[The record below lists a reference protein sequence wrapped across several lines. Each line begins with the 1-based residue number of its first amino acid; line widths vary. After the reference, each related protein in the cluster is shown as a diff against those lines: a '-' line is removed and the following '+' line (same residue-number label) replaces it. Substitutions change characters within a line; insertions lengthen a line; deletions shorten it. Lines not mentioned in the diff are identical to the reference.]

1 MTSLPIRPTPGTLRR
16 GDGGPDPERPG
27 VRPVRPLDRR
37 ICSQD
42 LSVRTGLYTCIYVP
56 SRSLELRWGACRAIL
71 WIPRIR
77 RCDTLFRLFGDT
89 KPDNHVRVGLFVSY

>member
-71 WIPRIR
+71 WITTNQEMR
-77 RCDTLFRLFGDT
+77 
-89 KPDNHVRVGLFVSY
+89 HFVPAIWRHETR